1 MKKRQKRQHRWWVH
15 AILEKRRQYGTYHH
29 LVQELQLDGEMFQQ
43 YFRLSR
49 EQFSQVLFLIG
60 DTLIKDNRIR
70 DVISPR
76 ERLAVCLRPVLKAC
90 GLKACI
96 EDLWIEGLW
105 IEGLWIE
112 GLWIEGLKA
121 CGLKAW
127 IEGLWI
133 EGLD

>member
-1 MKKRQKRQHRWWVH
+1 MKKRKQRRHRWWVH

-76 ERLAVCLRPVLKAC
+76 ERLAVCLSPDYSMPPRHLCASSLVASTLTVPQISSSKSALLTSA
-90 GLKACI
+90 A
-96 EDLWIEGLW
+96 E
-105 IEGLWIE
+105 
-112 GLWIEGLKA
+112 
-121 CGLKAW
+121 
-127 IEGLWI
+127 
-133 EGLD
+133 